1 MTKVI
6 ISVIN
11 FNGAKATIECL
22 KTIDELNIDKLEV
35 EVIVL
40 DNGSTEKFDQE
51 DVVLHKIPFEFIK
64 SKENLGFA
72 GGHNLIF
79 KRALKKMADYVL
91 VLNND
96 VVLDQNCLQ
105 ELINSFKPGVGIVS
119 PKIYFAKGYEFHKDR
134 YQEKDLGKVIW
145 YAGGEMD
152 WKNVLGVH
160 RGVDEVDSGQFDKE
174 VEIDFASGCCM
185 LFSKEVLERIGVF
198 DERYFLYYEDND
210 LSQRVKKNG
219 FKIMFTPKAFLWH
232 KNAASAGGSGSNL
245 QDYYISRNRL
255 LFGLR
260 FAPPRAKIALIRE
273 SLKILIGGRKWQKKG
288 VADFYLRKFGKGS
301 YK

>member
-22 KTIDELNIDKLEV
+22 KTIDELNVEKLDV
-35 EVIVL
+35 KVIVL
-40 DNGSTEKFDQE
+40 DNGSTESFEEKDIPLQ
-51 DVVLHKIPFEFIK
+51 KIQYEFIK

-72 GGHNLIF
+72 GGHDLIF
-79 KRALKKMADYVL
+79 KHALEKMADYVM

-96 VVLDQNCLQ
+96 VVLDPNCLQ
-105 ELINSFKPGVGIVS
+105 ELVNSFKPGVGIVS

-134 YQEKDLGKVIW
+134 YKEKDLGKIIW

-160 RGVDEVDSGQFDKE
+160 RGVDEVDNGQFGKE

-185 LFSKEVLERIGVF
+185 LISKEVLEKIGLF
-198 DERYFLYYEDND
+198 DGRYFLYYEDND
-210 LSQRVKKNG
+210 FSQRAKKNG
-219 FKIMFTPKAFLWH
+219 FKIMFTPKARLWH

-260 FAPPRAKIALIRE
+260 FAPSRAKIALFRE
-273 SLKILIGGRKWQKKG
+273 SSRILFSGRKWQKKG
-288 VADFYLRKFGKGS
+288 VADFYLRNFGKGS